1 MRNPFKRSGSGFPY
15 GSNKRTTPE
24 GEPLEGTG
32 RSRSI
37 VRIVVP
43 IIIGVI
49 IISVIA
55 VSSVRIVDAGNRGIL
70 VQFGNVAT
78 ENSLDEG
85 LHFVVP
91 FRDNVVQIEVRTQK
105 IVESATSASK
115 DLQDVSTQVA
125 LNYHVNPDR
134 AQVLYQQL
142 GPDYAN
148 RVIVPAIQESVKQVT
163 ARFNAEELITKRETV
178 KNQIEEQITA
188 RLGAYNI
195 VVDALSIT
203 EFQFSPQFTAA
214 VEAKVEAQQRA
225 LQAQNELRRIQIEA
239 QQNEAQAIGEQK
251 ANIARAEGIKQSN
264 VLQAEGEAQAITLID
279 AQLRNNPT
287 YLEWLKATKWD
298 GVLPLVTGGGSGG
311 QGNTP
316 FIDIPTAGNNA
327 GQEGQ
332 QQQQQQNQTGGGNQT
347 VGGQEGQQQQQQ
359 QNQTDIGTAQEL
371 ENFIGLSN
379 QIIANNTDIGSP
391 NATTMGG
398 LEKEQTSTET
408 TNMSSTQQQ
417 QQQQNQT
424 GGGNQTGGR
433 QEEQNQ
439 TQQGPLE
446 ELGET
451 LGDIFG
457 ATK

>member
-1 MRNPFKRSGSGFPY
+1 MANPFKRYGSGYPY
-15 GSNKRTTPE
+15 GSKKRTTPE

-49 IISVIA
+49 IISIIA
-55 VSSVRIVDAGNRGIL
+55 ISSVRIVDAGHRGIL
-70 VQFGNVAT
+70 VQFGNVDT
-78 ENSLDEG
+78 DVSLDEG

-142 GPDYAN
+142 GPDYSN
-148 RVIVPAIQESVKQVT
+148 RVIIPAIQESVKQVT
-163 ARFNAEELITKRETV
+163 ARFNAEELITNRETV
-178 KNQIEEQITA
+178 KNQIEEQIKA
-188 RLGAYNI
+188 RLAPYNV

-203 EFQFSPQFTAA
+203 EFAFSPQFTRA

-264 VLQAEGEAQAITLID
+264 VLQAEGEAQAITIID
-279 AQLRNNPT
+279 QQLRNNPT

-298 GVLPLVTGGGSGG
+298 GVLPLVTGGAGG
-311 QGNTP
+311 QGATP
-316 FIDIPTAGNNA
+316 FIEIPTAGNNV

-332 QQQQQQNQTGGGNQT
+332 S
-347 VGGQEGQQQQQQ
+347 
-359 QNQTDIGTAQEL
+359 A
-371 ENFIGLSN
+371 
-379 QIIANNTDIGSP
+379 ANNSTASTS
-391 NATTMGG
+391 AT
-398 LEKEQTSTET
+398 
-408 TNMSSTQQQ
+408 
-417 QQQQNQT
+417 
-424 GGGNQTGGR
+424 
-433 QEEQNQ
+433 
-439 TQQGPLE
+439 
-446 ELGET
+446 
-451 LGDIFG
+451 
-457 ATK
+457 

>member
-1 MRNPFKRSGSGFPY
+1 MANPFKRSGSGYPY
-15 GSNKRTTPE
+15 GSKKRITPE

-32 RSRSI
+32 RSRFI
-37 VRIVVP
+37 VRIIVP
-43 IIIGVI
+43 IIIGII

-70 VQFGNVAT
+70 VQFGNVDT
-78 ENSLDEG
+78 SNSLDEG
-85 LHFVVP
+85 IHFVVP

-125 LNYHVNPDR
+125 LNYHVNPDQ

-142 GPDYAN
+142 GPDYSN
-148 RVIVPAIQESVKQVT
+148 RVIIPAIQESVKQVT
-163 ARFNAEELITKRETV
+163 ARFNAEELITNRETV
-178 KNQIEEQITA
+178 KNQIEEQIKA
-188 RLGAYNI
+188 RLAPYNV

-279 AQLRNNPT
+279 EQLRNNPT

-298 GVLPLVTGGGSGG
+298 GVLPLVTGGGSDG

-316 FIDIPTAGNNA
+316 FIDIPTAGNNV

-332 QQQQQQNQTGGGNQT
+332 SLARNT
-347 VGGQEGQQQQQQ
+347 
-359 QNQTDIGTAQEL
+359 TA
-371 ENFIGLSN
+371 
-379 QIIANNTDIGSP
+379 AV
-391 NATTMGG
+391 NASA
-398 LEKEQTSTET
+398 L
-408 TNMSSTQQQ
+408 
-417 QQQQNQT
+417 
-424 GGGNQTGGR
+424 
-433 QEEQNQ
+433 
-439 TQQGPLE
+439 P
-446 ELGET
+446 
-451 LGDIFG
+451 
-457 ATK
+457 

>member
-1 MRNPFKRSGSGFPY
+1 MANPFKRSGSGYPY
-15 GSNKRTTPE
+15 GSKKRITPE

-32 RSRSI
+32 RSRFI

-43 IIIGVI
+43 IIIGII

-78 ENSLDEG
+78 DNSLDEG
-85 LHFVVP
+85 IHFVVP
-91 FRDNVVQIEVRTQK
+91 FRDNVVQMEVRTQK

-163 ARFNAEELITKRETV
+163 ARFNAEELITNRETV

-188 RLGAYNI
+188 RLAPYYI
-195 VVDALSIT
+195 VVDGLSIT

-239 QQNEAQAIGEQK
+239 QQNEAKAIGEQK

-264 VLQAEGEAQAITLID
+264 VLQAEGEAQAITIID
-279 AQLRNNPT
+279 QQLKNNPT

-327 GQEGQ
+327 GQGGQ
-332 QQQQQQNQTGGGNQT
+332 QQQQQQNQTGG
-347 VGGQEGQQQQQQ
+347 
-359 QNQTDIGTAQEL
+359 
-371 ENFIGLSN
+371 S
-379 QIIANNTDIGSP
+379 
-391 NATTMGG
+391 
-398 LEKEQTSTET
+398 
-408 TNMSSTQQQ
+408 
-417 QQQQNQT
+417 NQT
-424 GGGNQTGGR
+424 GGG

-439 TQQGPLE
+439 PQQGPLE
-446 ELGET
+446 QLGET

-457 ATK
+457 GGS